1 MGPPPPPAVEGKER
15 VRTLLIST
23 EGAIQTPSP
32 SIIHKLPGA
41 CTPGPPQ
48 LVDLLPRGCP
58 NEESWLPSCR
68 PCEPPPFRWQ
78 AIRLPSD
85 GQLLQITTPSS
96 FPPGIP
102 PMEDFWTIT
111 TTGPGETTTILCT
124 TTLNKGTWPGMR
136 NNCSLFISAY
146 PVELITS
153 T

>member
-85 GQLLQITTPSS
+85 GQLLQITTTLFFPTRHSS
-96 FPPGIP
+96 YGRLL
-102 PMEDFWTIT
+102 DDHDYGSW
-111 TTGPGETTTILCT
+111 G
-124 TTLNKGTWPGMR
+124 NY
-136 NNCSLFISAY
+136 NNPLYDDS
-146 PVELITS
+146 
-153 T
+153 